1 MLMKTSKILE
11 ILGVKER
18 QGGQMTIYYITVKL
32 ENGETITLGKRK
44 KDALIVGQSITYTE
58 EETADGKKKYKEV
71 RPSFSKGAGI
81 SNKQIAA
88 IGAAILTAGGKSDFK
103 TSADTILNWLEA

>member
-1 MLMKTSKILE
+1 MKTSKILE
-11 ILGVKER
+11 ILSIKTREGKN
-18 QGGQMTIYYITVKL
+18 GKLYYHSLKL
-32 ENGETITLGKRK
+32 ENGETISL
-44 KDALIVGQSITYTE
+44 
-58 EETADGKKKYKEV
+58 GKKKEDAFAVGQEISYIETVDANGKKKRSE
-71 RPSFSKGAGI
+71 PKKAYGGGAGI

>member
-1 MLMKTSKILE
+1 MKTSKILE

-44 KDALIVGQSITYTE
+44 KDALVVGQSITYTE

-88 IGAAILTAGGKSDFK
+88 IGGAII
-103 TSADTILNWLEA
+103 SAS

>member
-1 MLMKTSKILE
+1 MKTSKILE
-11 ILGVKER
+11 ILSVKIRE
-18 QGGQMTIYYITVKL
+18 QKNVKLYYYSLKL
-32 ENGETITLGKRK
+32 ENGETISL
-44 KDALIVGQSITYTE
+44 
-58 EETADGKKKYKEV
+58 GKKKENA
-71 RPSFSKGAGI
+71 FSVGQEISYTESVDANGKKKRSEPKKSYGGGWI

>member
-1 MLMKTSKILE
+1 MKTSKITE
-11 ILGVKER
+11 ILSVKIRE
-18 QGGQMTIYYITVKL
+18 GKNGKLYYHSLKL
-32 ENGETITLGKRK
+32 ENGETISL
-44 KDALIVGQSITYTE
+44 
-58 EETADGKKKYKEV
+58 GKKKENAFTVGQEISYTETVDANGKKKRSE
-71 RPSFSKGAGI
+71 PKKAYGGWGT

>member
-44 KDALIVGQSITYTE
+44 KDALVVGQSITYTE

-88 IGAAILTAGGKSDFK
+88 IGGAIISASWKGDFKSSAEAILSR
-103 TSADTILNWLEA
+103 LEQ